1 MVTIIIVV
9 YKSDKKKLLNIL
21 KKVPDKFHVIIVD
34 NSLDYDFTKIKLS
47 KKTQIIRSK
56 NIGNG
61 GGINL
66 AVKKCKTKFAIYM
79 DIDIKL
85 DSNFLIKFFNISK
98 KIRNFGILIPNHG
111 NFQKKNSILESYEG
125 EAAVMFYN
133 IQNLK
138 KLNFFDEKFFL
149 YFEETDLLHR
159 CKINKVKCYLIQNL
173 KIKHN
178 RASSIKNENY
188 DLKCLRIWHYMWS
201 MFYFY
206 KKNFNYIYAV
216 KKTYIF
222 LIKDFI
228 ILLTTILTF
237 NFKNAKIRFY
247 RLYGLI
253 SSMICLK
260 SFLRP

>member
-98 KIRNFGILIPNHG
+98 KLE
-111 NFQKKNSILESYEG
+111 ILE
-125 EAAVMFYN
+125 F
-133 IQNLK
+133 
-138 KLNFFDEKFFL
+138 
-149 YFEETDLLHR
+149 
-159 CKINKVKCYLIQNL
+159 
-173 KIKHN
+173 
-178 RASSIKNENY
+178 
-188 DLKCLRIWHYMWS
+188 
-201 MFYFY
+201 
-206 KKNFNYIYAV
+206 
-216 KKTYIF
+216 
-222 LIKDFI
+222 
-228 ILLTTILTF
+228 
-237 NFKNAKIRFY
+237 
-247 RLYGLI
+247 
-253 SSMICLK
+253 
-260 SFLRP
+260 

>member
-85 DSNFLIKFFNISK
+85 IQIS
-98 KIRNFGILIPNHG
+98 
-111 NFQKKNSILESYEG
+111 
-125 EAAVMFYN
+125 
-133 IQNLK
+133 
-138 KLNFFDEKFFL
+138 
-149 YFEETDLLHR
+149 
-159 CKINKVKCYLIQNL
+159 
-173 KIKHN
+173 
-178 RASSIKNENY
+178 
-188 DLKCLRIWHYMWS
+188 
-201 MFYFY
+201 
-206 KKNFNYIYAV
+206 
-216 KKTYIF
+216 
-222 LIKDFI
+222 
-228 ILLTTILTF
+228 
-237 NFKNAKIRFY
+237 
-247 RLYGLI
+247 
-253 SSMICLK
+253 
-260 SFLRP
+260 